1 LTQEIERKF
10 LIGEAPSWLGDHPA
24 KELRQGYVVLA
35 DDTEVRLRTAD
46 GARLLTV
53 KRGRGEVRCE
63 EEIELDAAQFE
74 ALWPLTESLRV
85 SKRRYRVPLEGT
97 DLTAEVDVFAGDLEG
112 LVVVEVEF
120 PTQDQSR
127 AFQPPSW
134 FGREVTGDVRYST
147 AELARAGLPRE
158 V

>member
-1 LTQEIERKF
+1 VTQEIERKF
-10 LIGEAPSWLGDHPA
+10 LLGEAPNWLGEHPE
-24 KELRQGYVVLA
+24 KELRQGYVALA
-35 DDTEVRLRTAD
+35 DDTEVRLRAAD
-46 GARLLTV
+46 GERLLTV
-53 KRGRGEVRCE
+53 KRGKGEVRRE
-63 EEIELDAAQFE
+63 EEIDLDAAQFE

-120 PTQDQSR
+120 RTQDQSR

-134 FGREVTGDVRYST
+134 FGREVTGHARYST
-147 AELARAGLPRE
+147 AELARAGAPPDE
-158 V
+158 